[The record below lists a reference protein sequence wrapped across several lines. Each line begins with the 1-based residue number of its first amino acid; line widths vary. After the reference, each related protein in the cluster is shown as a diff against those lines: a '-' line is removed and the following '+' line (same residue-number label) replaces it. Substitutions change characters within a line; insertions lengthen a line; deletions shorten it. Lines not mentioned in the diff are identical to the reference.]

1 MRIYTLIFFF
11 LFSTITPTLAMASY
25 PPLCNVVKVKEHH
38 KIPDE
43 RPYCI
48 ETEDAQVTF
57 VNLSSNPVEVVSLKD
72 STHIVYPNEYV
83 ITTGRLVVANS
94 KGAVVSKEERGIIVA
109 RDYGGKKA
117 NVNQRI
123 APLAV
128 WIPSAIGGAI
138 LGGMGVVASNPSAG
152 LRPIVIGAF
161 SGALGGALGPLM
173 GAGQFG
179 VVAGGALGVSAGGA
193 CSSCHI

>member
-1 MRIYTLIFFF
+1 MCHTHQ
-11 LFSTITPTLAMASY
+11 
-25 PPLCNVVKVKEHH
+25 KG
-38 KIPDE
+38 
-43 RPYCI
+43 
-48 ETEDAQVTF
+48 AQITF
-57 VNLSSNPVEVVSLKD
+57 VNLSSSPVEVVSPKD
-72 STHIVYPNEYV
+72 STHIVYPNGYL

-94 KGAVVSKEERGIIVA
+94 GGSVVSKEERGIVVV

-117 NVNQRI
+117 NVNQRS

-152 LRPIVIGAF
+152 LRPMVIGAF
-161 SGALGGALGPLM
+161 SGALGGALGPLI

-179 VVAGGALGVSAGGA
+179 GGALGVSVGGA

>member
-1 MRIYTLIFFF
+1 M
-11 LFSTITPTLAMASY
+11 
-25 PPLCNVVKVKEHH
+25 
-38 KIPDE
+38 
-43 RPYCI
+43 
-48 ETEDAQVTF
+48 
-57 VNLSSNPVEVVSLKD
+57 VSLKD

-94 KGAVVSKEERGIIVA
+94 KGAVVSKEERGIVVA

-128 WIPSAIGGAI
+128 WIPSAI
-138 LGGMGVVASNPSAG
+138 
-152 LRPIVIGAF
+152 
-161 SGALGGALGPLM
+161 GGALGPLM

>member
-1 MRIYTLIFFF
+1 MRIYTLIFLF

-38 KIPDE
+38 QIPDE

-94 KGAVVSKEERGIIVA
+94 KGAVVSKEERGIVVA

-161 SGALGGALGPLM
+161 SGALGGA
-173 GAGQFG
+173 AGQFG